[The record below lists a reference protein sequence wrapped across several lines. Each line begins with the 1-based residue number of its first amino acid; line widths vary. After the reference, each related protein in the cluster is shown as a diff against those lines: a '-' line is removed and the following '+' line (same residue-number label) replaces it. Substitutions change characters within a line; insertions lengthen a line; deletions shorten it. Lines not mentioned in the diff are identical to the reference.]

1 MIAKAYQRKTCE
13 GSIYIIINRDDNGKF
28 CSIQIY
34 PPAKENNC
42 GYSYAFA
49 LQDLLTYS
57 LKRAEEERDFKLII
71 KAISGHYCNAMPVN
85 KHHCKSCVDAVAGIV
100 KEEFI
105 EIPSK
110 VV

>member
-1 MIAKAYQRKTCE
+1 
-13 GSIYIIINRDDNGKF
+13 
-28 CSIQIY
+28 
-34 PPAKENNC
+34 
-42 GYSYAFA
+42 
-49 LQDLLTYS
+49 
-57 LKRAEEERDFKLII
+57 
-71 KAISGHYCNAMPVN
+71 MPVN